1 MSKKAVFPV
10 KYAIIFALGL
20 IFLVG
25 VNLRSG
31 DFLSKEPL
39 INRAITSVFGGQ
51 GDHGQIPA
59 TVDRFPCYFRGRNGC
74 FVSFQTQFTCQ
85 A

>member
-1 MSKKAVFPV
+1 MP
-10 KYAIIFALGL
+10 
-20 IFLVG
+20 
-25 VNLRSG
+25 
-31 DFLSKEPL
+31 LSLKEPL

>member
-1 MSKKAVFPV
+1 MVSMSCCIK
-10 KYAIIFALGL
+10 
-20 IFLVG
+20 
-25 VNLRSG
+25 
-31 DFLSKEPL
+31 SKEPL

-74 FVSFQTQFTCQ
+74 LVSFQTQFTCQ